1 MALLACPDVVPVTR
15 EGARQYAR
23 HKPEETLLFQAVQ
36 EHLSSFLCEAAASGR
51 GMPRYVVQ
59 AFEAYLCCGI
69 LAHGFSRAYCADCR
83 RSLLV
88 AFSCKKRGPC
98 PSCGARKMASEA
110 AFVADH
116 VWPAEAGARQWVLS
130 LPFDLRALVALRPE
144 VLRAVHA
151 CFTRLVFGWLK
162 KQSGVLGQ
170 SAAHTGAV
178 TFVQRFGG
186 SLNLHVHF
194 HAVVLDGVYFESRP
208 GAEPIFLGVR
218 GPTDAELSELPLKL
232 EGRVTRWLG
241 QKGLLLAERQMKQA
255 EPDALEQATQTALR
269 LGQLA
274 HVDERGQV
282 VSPPARR
289 PGRRTGT
296 GAHAGYSLHASTV
309 VAAGD
314 REGLERLLR
323 YCARPALSLERLR
336 ETQDGRYAYEL
347 KYPSLGRTHLVL
359 TPTELLARLSLLVAP
374 PRYPLVRYGGL
385 FAPAHGL
392 RKAIVA
398 RAPGPPREEGCCRA
412 RGGGEAKEAKAGKEA
427 TAATPERTP
436 SPSPTRADAGLAR
449 ALLAGEAE
457 ATLTATTAGPKRGE
471 LLGAATSKPWLDW
484 ATLLR
489 RTFDLDVLACP
500 CGGRLRFIALVTE
513 RDAIM
518 PLLESLG
525 LPTTPPVRARARSP
539 TLFEMDPMPV
549 YA

>member
-1 MALLACPDVVPVTR
+1 M
-15 EGARQYAR
+15 
-23 HKPEETLLFQAVQ
+23 
-36 EHLSSFLCEAAASGR
+36 S
-51 GMPRYVVQ
+51 
-59 AFEAYLCCGI
+59 
-69 LAHGFSRAYCADCR
+69 SRA
-83 RSLLV
+83 
-88 AFSCKKRGPC
+88 SCKKRGPC
-98 PSCGARKMASEA
+98 PSCG
-110 AFVADH
+110 
-116 VWPAEAGARQWVLS
+116 
-130 LPFDLRALVALRPE
+130 
-144 VLRAVHA
+144 
-151 CFTRLVFGWLK
+151 
-162 KQSGVLGQ
+162 

-186 SLNLHVHF
+186 TLNLHVHF

-208 GAEPIFLGVR
+208 GAEPIFLGVC

-232 EGRVTRWLG
+232 EGRVTRWLRK
-241 QKGLLLAERQMKQA
+241 KGLLLAERQSVQA
-255 EPDALEQATQTALR
+255 ELDALEQATQTALR

-314 REGLERLLR
+314 RGGLDRGLERLLR

-374 PRYPLVRYGGL
+374 PRVPLVRYGGL

-392 RKAIVA
+392 RKAIVS
-398 RAPGPPREEGCCRA
+398 RAPGPPREEGCRRA
-412 RGGGEAKEAKAGKEA
+412 REGGEAKEAKAGKEA

-436 SPSPTRADAGLAR
+436 SPSPTRADGGLAR
-449 ALLAGEAE
+449 ALLAGEAD
-457 ATLTATTAGPKRGE
+457 AALTAPAVGSKRGE
-471 LLGAATSKPWLDW
+471 LLGAATPKPWLDW

-513 RDAIM
+513 RDAIV